1 MNRESINS
9 KHCYDPESFSPQVMV
24 DCSNV
29 FNLHELVPFGI
40 YGTFQS
46 GPSGRAIWGV
56 GLDRL
61 DAENVGSN
69 PA

>member
-9 KHCYDPESFSPQVMV
+9 KYCYDPESFSPQVMV

-46 GPSGRAIWGV
+46 GPSGRAI
-56 GLDRL
+56 
-61 DAENVGSN
+61 
-69 PA
+69 